1 MRRTQTSAYYRSI
14 EKKNKVRYT
23 PSAEEL
29 ADDQDIKGLSS
40 EEEETKE
47 KRAIEESLATQG
59 VSIQPL
65 GNTNESRQ
73 PATSGMEIGEIEDQ
87 LQMSTI
93 KKKHWQEKIQMLE
106 MEKVSQ
112 E

>member
-47 KRAIEESLATQG
+47 NRAIEESLATQG

-65 GNTNESRQ
+65 GNTNESR
-73 PATSGMEIGEIEDQ
+73 
-87 LQMSTI
+87 
-93 KKKHWQEKIQMLE
+93 
-106 MEKVSQ
+106 
-112 E
+112 